1 MTYCG
6 YTLEWGGIRLNAS
19 NKKLKMNLQW
29 KVTILLVLLI
39 FVITSISATVTGFAH
54 AYIENPTMVTVATSL
69 FTVLVGAIGS
79 ILIIHFLV
87 NKPLAKLTEIAQA
100 FKRNEYDRRVNI
112 RTRDE
117 FQQLGIVFNETAEQ
131 MESLIEELSS
141 SSDQLSKQSN
151 GMKQALLE
159 TQQSSEQ
166 IASTTE
172 QFSQS
177 AETMTKDIQVVVEE
191 TEATA
196 QEMKSFSS
204 RVDQVDDSATDVL
217 SLIKEGQEAVQ
228 SSMETT
234 TVTQTKFTETATGV
248 KRLSEKSREINE
260 IIELI
265 TSISEQTNLLALNAS
280 IEAARA
286 GEHGK
291 GFAVVADEV
300 RNLAT
305 QSQAS
310 IEQIQLHITAIQQEV
325 EHMVRDIH
333 ENEASMNGIVEKMQG
348 TTQVMTSIDDATDD
362 IKEQTAAM
370 KKMMAELVSRGERVN
385 ELMLGT
391 VELVD
396 EAQSGTEE
404 IAATTEEQLST
415 ATQLTEMGHTLEEMS
430 VSLDKTVKKL
440 STKP

>member
-1 MTYCG
+1 
-6 YTLEWGGIRLNAS
+6 
-19 NKKLKMNLQW
+19 MNLQL
-29 KVTILLVLLI
+29 KVTVLLVVLI
-39 FVITSISATVTGFAH
+39 FIITSISTTVTGFAH
-54 AYIENPTMVTVATSL
+54 AHIANPTMVTVVTSL
-69 FTVLVGAIGS
+69 FTVLVGAVGCV
-79 ILIIHFLV
+79 LIIHFLIK
-87 NKPLAKLTEIAQA
+87 KPLAKLTEIAQA
-100 FKRNEYDRRVNI
+100 FKRNDYEKRVSI
-112 RTRDE
+112 GTGDE
-117 FQQLGIVFNETAEQ
+117 FQQLGMVFNETAEQ
-131 MESLIEELSS
+131 MEFLIEELGS

-151 GMKQALLE
+151 GMRHALLE

-166 IASTTE
+166 IATTTE
-172 QFSQS
+172 HFSQTT
-177 AETMTKDIQVVVEE
+177 ETMVKDIQVVVEE
-191 TEATA
+191 TNKTA
-196 QEMKSFSS
+196 KEMKSFSS

-217 SLIKEGQEAVQ
+217 SLIKEGQKAVK
-228 SSMETT
+228 SSMEKTT
-234 TVTQTKFTETATGV
+234 LTQTKFTDTAKSV
-248 KRLSEKSREINE
+248 KRLSDKSREINE

-310 IEQIQLHITAIQQEV
+310 IGQIHLHITAIQQEV
-325 EHMVRDIH
+325 ENMVRDIH
-333 ENEASMNGIVEKMQG
+333 ENEADMNGIVEKMQG

-415 ATQLTEMGHTLEEMS
+415 ATQLTEMGQTLEEMS
-430 VSLDKTVKKL
+430 VLLDKTVRKL

>member
-1 MTYCG
+1 
-6 YTLEWGGIRLNAS
+6 
-19 NKKLKMNLQW
+19 MNLQL
-29 KVTILLVLLI
+29 KVTVLLVVLI
-39 FVITSISATVTGFAH
+39 FIITSISTTVTGFAH
-54 AYIENPTMVTVATSL
+54 AHIANPTMVTVVTSL
-69 FTVLVGAIGS
+69 FTVLVGAVGCV
-79 ILIIHFLV
+79 LIIHFLIK
-87 NKPLAKLTEIAQA
+87 KPLAKLTEIAQA
-100 FKRNEYDRRVNI
+100 FKRNDYEKRVNI
-112 RTRDE
+112 GTGDE
-117 FQQLGIVFNETAEQ
+117 FQQLGMVFNETAEQ
-131 MESLIEELSS
+131 MEFLIEELGS

-151 GMKQALLE
+151 GMRHALLE

-166 IASTTE
+166 IATTTE
-172 QFSQS
+172 HFSQTT
-177 AETMTKDIQVVVEE
+177 ETMVKDIQVVVEE
-191 TEATA
+191 TNKTA
-196 QEMKSFSS
+196 KEMKSFSS

-217 SLIKEGQEAVQ
+217 SLIKEGQKAVK
-228 SSMETT
+228 SSMEKTT
-234 TVTQTKFTETATGV
+234 LTQTKFTDTAKSV
-248 KRLSEKSREINE
+248 KRLSDKSREINE

-310 IEQIQLHITAIQQEV
+310 IGQIHLHITAIQQEV
-325 EHMVRDIH
+325 ENMVRDIH
-333 ENEASMNGIVEKMQG
+333 ENEADMNGIVEKMQG

-415 ATQLTEMGHTLEEMS
+415 ATQLTEMGQTLEEMS
-430 VSLDKTVKKL
+430 VLLDKTVRKL